1 MSSKTTLS
9 MNEALN
15 EAQLGSLHWRVWFL
29 SSMGV
34 FLDGF
39 DLFIIGIALPL
50 IVREFNPGPVGIGFI
65 GAAAVLGSVLGGF
78 LGGKFIDHYG
88 RKSLYIVDMVFSLA
102 FGLMS
107 AFSWNVWSL
116 IAFRFLLGMGV
127 GVDYPIC
134 ASYVSEFM
142 PTRIRGR
149 MLISSF
155 SFQAIG
161 MLFAALMGLLI
172 LNIYPEEVAWRY
184 MLAAGAVP
192 VQ

>member
-1 MSSKTTLS
+1 
-9 MNEALN
+9 
-15 EAQLGSLHWRVWFL
+15 
-29 SSMGV
+29 
-34 FLDGF
+34 
-39 DLFIIGIALPL
+39 
-50 IVREFNPGPVGIGFI
+50 
-65 GAAAVLGSVLGGF
+65 
-78 LGGKFIDHYG
+78 
-88 RKSLYIVDMVFSLA
+88 
-102 FGLMS
+102 
-107 AFSWNVWSL
+107 
-116 IAFRFLLGMGV
+116 MGV